1 MLVILPI
8 GKEKEWLE
16 RDSSTA
22 KEILNPY
29 PTEEMEMYELTSK
42 INDSP
47 DVIEA
52 KTSKGTLTEYMK

>member
-1 MLVILPI
+1 L
-8 GKEKEWLE
+8 
-16 RDSSTA
+16 STA